1 MIEKPPL
8 ERRPKTARTG
18 SRAGTRFRTRSVSS
32 VASKTAQSEPSSV
45 VRYVRTPRG
54 VRQLARA
61 VRQEKLRRLLID
73 EVALV
78 VPVTEFIR
86 AKQVRL
92 VGTGGVEGDSPVTD
106 LPADFDV
113 AQHMQFLDK
122 LQRGEITPQATDDA
136 GYDDLL
142 AQFS

>member
-1 MIEKPPL
+1 M
-8 ERRPKTARTG
+8 
-18 SRAGTRFRTRSVSS
+18 
-32 VASKTAQSEPSSV
+32 
-45 VRYVRTPRG
+45 
-54 VRQLARA
+54 RQLARA

-78 VPVTEFIR
+78 VPVSEFIR